1 MIHFIGPGGAG
12 KTTIGS
18 ALAQRLALRFV
29 DLDAEF
35 AARYGNIS
43 VYLDGHTYEAYAER
57 NVGLYSDLV
66 GGPNQ
71 PDIVALSSGFMTY
84 PDDIHPAYLAW
95 RQRIA
100 SSPLT
105 FVLLPSLDV
114 EVCVAETVRRQL
126 GRPFARSA
134 EREEQVI
141 RERFPIYLGQ
151 PARKVETMQPLDTVA
166 TELVTALAAQ
176 RSVAPVAP
184 KGGAPVNT
192 RVVRHSG
199 IHLPVKPEAENET
212 VHRFPARNQAAGHA
226 SAGMSDLRDAFAAR
240 RDAQA

>member
-1 MIHFIGPGGAG
+1 MIQLVGPGGVG

-43 VYLDGHTYEAYAER
+43 VYLDAHRYEAYAER

-66 GGPNQ
+66 GGPNR

-84 PDDIHPAYLAW
+84 PHDIHPAYRAW
-95 RQRIA
+95 HQRIA

-126 GRPFARSA
+126 GRPFARSL

-141 RERFPIYLGQ
+141 RARFPLYLAL
-151 PARKVETMQPLDTVA
+151 PARKVETMQPTDTVV

-176 RSVAPVAP
+176 
-184 KGGAPVNT
+184 
-192 RVVRHSG
+192 
-199 IHLPVKPEAENET
+199 
-212 VHRFPARNQAAGHA
+212 QAAAPDGT
-226 SAGMSDLRDAFAAR
+226 GAR
-240 RDAQA
+240 SRAHLARGVS

>member
-1 MIHFIGPGGAG
+1 MIQLVGPGGVG

-35 AARYGNIS
+35 GARYGNIS
-43 VYLDGHTYEAYAER
+43 VYLDAHRYEVYAER

-66 GGPNQ
+66 GGPNR

-84 PDDIHPAYLAW
+84 PDDIHPAYRAW
-95 RQRIA
+95 HQRIA

-141 RERFPIYLGQ
+141 RARFPLYLAL
-151 PARKVETMQPLDTVA
+151 PARKVETMQPTDTV
-166 TELVTALAAQ
+166 
-176 RSVAPVAP
+176 
-184 KGGAPVNT
+184 
-192 RVVRHSG
+192 
-199 IHLPVKPEAENET
+199 
-212 VHRFPARNQAAGHA
+212 VHRTGYGTGCPTGRCT
-226 SAGMSDLRDAFAAR
+226 
-240 RDAQA
+240 

>member
-1 MIHFIGPGGAG
+1 
-12 KTTIGS
+12 
-18 ALAQRLALRFV
+18 V

-43 VYLDGHTYEAYAER
+43 VFLDGHSYEAYAEG
-57 NVGLYSDLV
+57 NVGVYSELV
-66 GGPNQ
+66 GGPNR

-84 PDDIHPAYLAW
+84 PDDIHPAYPAW

-141 RERFPIYLGQ
+141 RARFSLYFGL
-151 PARKVETMQPLDTVA
+151 PARKVETMQPMDTVV

-176 RSVAPVAP
+176 
-184 KGGAPVNT
+184 
-192 RVVRHSG
+192 
-199 IHLPVKPEAENET
+199 
-212 VHRFPARNQAAGHA
+212 QAAAPDGI
-226 SAGMSDLRDAFAAR
+226 GAR
-240 RDAQA
+240 SRAHLARGVS